1 MGLSNTATAAFA
13 LNKPIALKADKV
25 RPHSIVRQFQ
35 GGREVVDS
43 ARLTA
48 KQRENLAARAPQYS
62 LTPSLRFHI
71 EIFRPAI
78 KPKYILTYCVNSFF
92 SIWYLS
98 VVRSSEDPCVA
109 FYQLA
114 REKKT
119 IGNRRQQNHE
129 LLIESWRI
137 ADGIERTKRADRAGL
152 RNIALGFYHRPDP
165 GRSGQV
171 LSSALR
177 FGQIP
182 GSAGGQHA
190 AL

>member
-1 MGLSNTATAAFA
+1 MGLSNTAAAAFA

-35 GGREVVDS
+35 GGREVVDG

-92 SIWYLS
+92 LDLVFA

-109 FYQLA
+109 FLPISKRKENHRKQ
-114 REKKT
+114 KT
-119 IGNRRQQNHE
+119 
-129 LLIESWRI
+129 
-137 ADGIERTKRADRAGL
+137 TK
-152 RNIALGFYHRPDP
+152 
-165 GRSGQV
+165 S
-171 LSSALR
+171 
-177 FGQIP
+177 
-182 GSAGGQHA
+182 
-190 AL
+190 